1 MTQRYLILLWVFIAS
16 TLTVIGQS
24 RSSLENA
31 KQAYEHDD
39 YDSAIQFFELTV
51 GGGIYNGD
59 IFYNLGNTYYQKG
72 DIAHALLNYRRALQS
87 LPRDL
92 DLNIQLARTRS
103 LRTVPQSDTTH
114 PLILIEQITET
125 ILTINE
131 LSIVTLVMWTIFWL
145 LLGIYQ
151 LRQQWR
157 STLKPI
163 ISIVFVLLI
172 FASGLFGTRLYIH
185 NNMPPAIVTSGTA
198 TIYSGP
204 SVSYFHQYDLFAAS
218 EIYVV
223 EEHDEW
229 RRFVTSGNRQGWVQA
244 EFISIVPLK

>member
-1 MTQRYLILLWVFIAS
+1 MTKRHLIIMLIIITS
-16 TLTVIGQS
+16 TLVTIGQS

-51 GGGIYNGD
+51 EGGIYNGD

-72 DIAHALLNYRRALQS
+72 DVAHALLNYRRALQS

-125 ILTINE
+125 ILTLNE
-131 LSIVTLVMWTIFWL
+131 LSVLALFVWSIFWV

-157 STLKPI
+157 GTLKPVLG
-163 ISIVFVLLI
+163 IVFVLVI

-198 TIYSGP
+198 AIYSGP

-223 EEHDEW
+223 EKQDEW

-244 EFISIVPLK
+244 EFISIVPIK